1 MCTSLTHG
9 TPPSSTNP
17 RPERM
22 RTVQQQSSTHP
33 HLGAGPVNVSRG
45 AQGVPL
51 TSLADSFNLRTVSL
65 YNTRIALTAQDSRR
79 FPAPRVPLRRDSHC
93 ELFPPARL
101 QAQRL
106 REASTGT
113 APWSVSSPPASRTF
127 RAHPLSRSLQS
138 VTASPALEVLPM
150 DSRGSCT
157 APDCACATF
166 VGSAHARQVVH
177 VRDARALAL
186 VLTRRLQRPARNN
199 EPCSTCRHPWF
210 SHASLPPTTRVI
222 TSHGPVPTGYCRRT
236 HCGGFFHVR
245 QPLVRVPRNH
255 GSHLL
260 SLCHRLRHSRAV
272 RALHWLPNTLT
283 WLDPLWS
290 ECSIERRHGRVPD
303 HAQQSLDRVDWS

>member
-1 MCTSLTHG
+1 MSHINSTQPKQHQITITNSTLSNTSCPTH
-9 TPPSSTNP
+9 NA
-17 RPERM
+17 
-22 RTVQQQSSTHP
+22 RTTKLHYSSTHP
-33 HLGAGPVNVSRG
+33 LFSS
-45 AQGVPL
+45 PL
-51 TSLADSFNLRTVSL
+51 HPPPSATLPPPHHNR
-65 YNTRIALTAQDSRR
+65 Q
-79 FPAPRVPLRRDSHC
+79 PAHDL
-93 ELFPPARL
+93 LLPARAHRLRDRRRRLLPARRPDL

-113 APWSVSSPPASRTF
+113 APWSVSSLPASRTF

-177 VRDARALAL
+177 VRDARVLAL
-186 VLTRRLQRPARNN
+186 VLTRRLQRPARDD

-260 SLCHRLRHSRAV
+260 SLCHRLRHSRVV